1 MVSRFRSTVLAS
13 VVLALAATAPA
24 AAEVSAFVA
33 TVGFDASANL
43 ERGQG
48 VGLRWGKAG
57 GLLGG
62 ETSLLVARP
71 DRVVDWGTAAD
82 RQATTA
88 IFYEGRMLVTLPV
101 GQIRPFA
108 GVGFGAITLTEA
120 KVKAPVSAN
129 DAVAQAFDAISGLQ
143 TNSAFSYGGGV
154 RYALGQR
161 LDLRA
166 DVRQYMVFSVKG
178 VVGNQVKD
186 AIASQTG
193 IELARDHTVRYNELS
208 VGICAR
214 F

>member
-1 MVSRFRSTVLAS
+1 
-13 VVLALAATAPA
+13 
-24 AAEVSAFVA
+24 
-33 TVGFDASANL
+33 
-43 ERGQG
+43 
-48 VGLRWGKAG
+48 
-57 GLLGG
+57 
-62 ETSLLVARP
+62 
-71 DRVVDWGTAAD
+71 
-82 RQATTA
+82 
-88 IFYEGRMLVTLPV
+88 MLVTLPV